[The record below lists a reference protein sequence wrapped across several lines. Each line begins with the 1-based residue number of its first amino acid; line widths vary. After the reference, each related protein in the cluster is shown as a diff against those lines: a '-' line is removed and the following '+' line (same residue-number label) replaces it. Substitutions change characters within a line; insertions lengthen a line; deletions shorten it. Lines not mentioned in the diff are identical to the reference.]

1 MSDLVGLVAIL
12 RGAYSGEL
20 AAGLAYRGHWRS
32 LRDPADRARIRQIE
46 EDEWHHR
53 DLVGGLLARLG
64 SEPSSERERRARAIG
79 RTLGFLC
86 HVVGW
91 LVPMYGAGR
100 LERGNIVEYETAARL
115 AAQAGWQDFV
125 DCLLGMAEVEWDHE
139 QYFRSRVAAH
149 RLARWLP
156 IWPAAPPR
164 REIRDS
170 FARETSGAG
179 TTTAASLPPPAGDPA
194 LVSGPDT
201 RHR

>member
-20 AAGLAYRGHWRS
+20 AAGLPYRGHWRS

-64 SEPSSERERRARAIG
+64 SGPSSERERRGGPRRPGPGGAVGAVGGGVG
-79 RTLGFLC
+79 RG
-86 HVVGW
+86 
-91 LVPMYGAGR
+91 GAGPR
-100 LERGNIVEYETAARL
+100 GRRGARGNIVECETAARL
-115 AAQAGWQDFV
+115 AAQAGWPDFV

-156 IWPAAPPR
+156 IWPAPPPR

-179 TTTAASLPPPAGDPA
+179 TTT
-194 LVSGPDT
+194 
-201 RHR
+201 